1 MPSLVL
7 FARADTQPNCLLSM
21 SRREEVLNTRSSNL
35 FRRELYCCVKRSAIA
50 SASSSSSFS
59 GPSRGLFPE
68 QCWISLHFSH
78 SSRNLMQPAELRRI
92 SLQVILPL
100 PKGLV
105 MITSSFTLPSAA
117 DKRRAD
123 FNMSA
128 VHHGVHGAEQVPAHS
143 RHGREQAP
151 EVVERVVEKHVD
163 ASGVANDRSQEFGK
177 EESGRVDVI
186 GDLERKQVPELLV
199 LPLALL
205 LQRVDPLPV
214 DPDGERRRSVQHIL
228 QLNSPE
234 QGLHSSHRA
243 FMVSLQTS
251 SSFASLAS
259 ISSAA
264 RIASCSKGDLL
275 SFLEEIIQKL
285 LVVLGGFLH
294 HGLHLLHAIDG
305 VFNLFIQILLT
316 LEGNL
321 CEQQPTCKMCST
333 SDLVSSVDGG
343 RMQLAEARKRANKVS
358 VTLDSFFFFIIII
371 IINILSDPRRE
382 QDIMRA
388 RETCKQIRFVAHDR
402 LRRPVKLLRQPPG
415 RMSAYSGAGITPA
428 AIPTRREWR
437 QPEKRD
443 NNGGYENQLFKVF
456 KKVDNLSEEESAHNK
471 KIAKVQEGIEDLR
484 SVSNSSDCLDVSFY
498 SEEISRLKREF
509 EDIQKMILGQEQ
521 FLDQASQTQT
531 TIKATSNQLTV
542 GVQNHL
548 MSLKLLNQSLE
559 RFTNQVQGWKEVIDE
574 TEEKMKTLTEDQ
586 YDVKATAQQINT
598 TVALSTMWIDALQK
612 KADEE
617 TAVLQTLT
625 SSLQNYTRVLSAIK
639 SNTSNTS
646 QRMRSLQNT
655 VIIDQ
660 QKMAMF
666 SDVIHDLTQ
675 QVMNLQMQL
684 DNVTSLMD
692 ENEENMHDLQ
702 YHSRYYENRTGER
715 FSALDGRLNSIE
727 MEIETIASS
736 INATVSHVQSMYK
749 YINVESS
756 SCKGRLGRHTEDLQ
770 NMNTTVFLLLNLAS
784 TLKQQNMLLNVRL
797 DMDVRNLSMVMEE
810 MKLVDVFH
818 SNLINNFT
826 ILKGAPGPPGAK
838 GNRGETGPKGPM
850 GLTGSKGDRGPIG
863 GRGTIG
869 VKGALGVR
877 GSPGEQGPIGSR
889 GPPGLKG
896 AKGSIGLPGPKGE
909 RGQKGDLGPS
919 GSDGIPGVEGPPGI
933 QGHVG
938 LPGITGPPGARG
950 KPGPTG
956 PPGPPGTP
964 GPPGLPYRHE
974 PQQQTVTPA
983 AGSKR

>member
-1 MPSLVL
+1 M
-7 FARADTQPNCLLSM
+7 
-21 SRREEVLNTRSSNL
+21 
-35 FRRELYCCVKRSAIA
+35 K
-50 SASSSSSFS
+50 
-59 GPSRGLFPE
+59 
-68 QCWISLHFSH
+68 
-78 SSRNLMQPAELRRI
+78 
-92 SLQVILPL
+92 
-100 PKGLV
+100 
-105 MITSSFTLPSAA
+105 
-117 DKRRAD
+117 
-123 FNMSA
+123 
-128 VHHGVHGAEQVPAHS
+128 
-143 RHGREQAP
+143 
-151 EVVERVVEKHVD
+151 
-163 ASGVANDRSQEFGK
+163 
-177 EESGRVDVI
+177 
-186 GDLERKQVPELLV
+186 
-199 LPLALL
+199 
-205 LQRVDPLPV
+205 
-214 DPDGERRRSVQHIL
+214 
-228 QLNSPE
+228 
-234 QGLHSSHRA
+234 
-243 FMVSLQTS
+243 
-251 SSFASLAS
+251 
-259 ISSAA
+259 
-264 RIASCSKGDLL
+264 
-275 SFLEEIIQKL
+275 
-285 LVVLGGFLH
+285 
-294 HGLHLLHAIDG
+294 
-305 VFNLFIQILLT
+305 
-316 LEGNL
+316 
-321 CEQQPTCKMCST
+321 
-333 SDLVSSVDGG
+333 
-343 RMQLAEARKRANKVS
+343 
-358 VTLDSFFFFIIII
+358 
-371 IINILSDPRRE
+371 
-382 QDIMRA
+382 
-388 RETCKQIRFVAHDR
+388 
-402 LRRPVKLLRQPPG
+402 
-415 RMSAYSGAGITPA
+415 
-428 AIPTRREWR
+428 
-437 QPEKRD
+437 D
-443 NNGGYENQLFKVF
+443 NNGGYENQLFKDEDFMGEEEEMPSFRGRSRVGCVRCQQSHSLQLAVKVLYGFVAFLIITVAVLASLVF

-964 GPPGLPYRHE
+964 GLPGLPYRHE

-983 AGSKR
+983 AGSKRQ

>member
-1 MPSLVL
+1 M
-7 FARADTQPNCLLSM
+7 
-21 SRREEVLNTRSSNL
+21 
-35 FRRELYCCVKRSAIA
+35 K
-50 SASSSSSFS
+50 
-59 GPSRGLFPE
+59 
-68 QCWISLHFSH
+68 
-78 SSRNLMQPAELRRI
+78 
-92 SLQVILPL
+92 
-100 PKGLV
+100 
-105 MITSSFTLPSAA
+105 
-117 DKRRAD
+117 
-123 FNMSA
+123 
-128 VHHGVHGAEQVPAHS
+128 
-143 RHGREQAP
+143 
-151 EVVERVVEKHVD
+151 
-163 ASGVANDRSQEFGK
+163 
-177 EESGRVDVI
+177 
-186 GDLERKQVPELLV
+186 
-199 LPLALL
+199 
-205 LQRVDPLPV
+205 
-214 DPDGERRRSVQHIL
+214 
-228 QLNSPE
+228 
-234 QGLHSSHRA
+234 
-243 FMVSLQTS
+243 
-251 SSFASLAS
+251 
-259 ISSAA
+259 
-264 RIASCSKGDLL
+264 
-275 SFLEEIIQKL
+275 
-285 LVVLGGFLH
+285 
-294 HGLHLLHAIDG
+294 
-305 VFNLFIQILLT
+305 
-316 LEGNL
+316 
-321 CEQQPTCKMCST
+321 
-333 SDLVSSVDGG
+333 
-343 RMQLAEARKRANKVS
+343 
-358 VTLDSFFFFIIII
+358 
-371 IINILSDPRRE
+371 
-382 QDIMRA
+382 
-388 RETCKQIRFVAHDR
+388 
-402 LRRPVKLLRQPPG
+402 
-415 RMSAYSGAGITPA
+415 
-428 AIPTRREWR
+428 
-437 QPEKRD
+437 D
-443 NNGGYENQLFKVF
+443 NNGGYENQLFKDEDFLGEEEEMPSFRGRSRVGCVRCQQSHSLQLAVKVLYGFVAFLIITVAVLASLVF

-498 SEEISRLKREF
+498 SEEINRLKREF
-509 EDIQKMILGQEQ
+509 EEIQKMILGQEQ

-531 TIKATSNQLTV
+531 TIKATSNQLTWE
-542 GVQNHL
+542 VQNHL

-574 TEEKMKTLTEDQ
+574 TEEKMKTITEDQ
-586 YDVKATAQQINT
+586 YDVKATAQQVNT

-617 TAVLQTLT
+617 TAVLQTLM
-625 SSLQNYTRVLSAIK
+625 SNLQNYSRVLSAIK

-646 QRMRSLQNT
+646 QKMRSLQST
-655 VIIDQ
+655 IIIDQ

-756 SCKGRLGRHTEDLQ
+756 SCKSRLGRHTEDLQ

-784 TLKQQNMLLNVRL
+784 TLKQQNLLLNVRL

-826 ILKGAPGPPGAK
+826 ILKGIPGPPGPK

-877 GSPGEQGPIGSR
+877 GSPGEPGPIGSR

-896 AKGSIGLPGPKGE
+896 AKGSIGLPGPKAE
-909 RGQKGDLGPS
+909 RGQKGESGPS

-938 LPGITGPPGARG
+938 LPGITGPPGPRG

-983 AGSKR
+983 AGSKRQ

>member
-1 MPSLVL
+1 MK
-7 FARADTQPNCLLSM
+7 DT
-21 SRREEVLNTRSSNL
+21 
-35 FRRELYCCVKRSAIA
+35 
-50 SASSSSSFS
+50 
-59 GPSRGLFPE
+59 
-68 QCWISLHFSH
+68 
-78 SSRNLMQPAELRRI
+78 
-92 SLQVILPL
+92 
-100 PKGLV
+100 
-105 MITSSFTLPSAA
+105 
-117 DKRRAD
+117 
-123 FNMSA
+123 
-128 VHHGVHGAEQVPAHS
+128 
-143 RHGREQAP
+143 
-151 EVVERVVEKHVD
+151 
-163 ASGVANDRSQEFGK
+163 
-177 EESGRVDVI
+177 
-186 GDLERKQVPELLV
+186 
-199 LPLALL
+199 
-205 LQRVDPLPV
+205 
-214 DPDGERRRSVQHIL
+214 
-228 QLNSPE
+228 
-234 QGLHSSHRA
+234 
-243 FMVSLQTS
+243 
-251 SSFASLAS
+251 
-259 ISSAA
+259 
-264 RIASCSKGDLL
+264 
-275 SFLEEIIQKL
+275 
-285 LVVLGGFLH
+285 
-294 HGLHLLHAIDG
+294 
-305 VFNLFIQILLT
+305 
-316 LEGNL
+316 
-321 CEQQPTCKMCST
+321 
-333 SDLVSSVDGG
+333 
-343 RMQLAEARKRANKVS
+343 
-358 VTLDSFFFFIIII
+358 
-371 IINILSDPRRE
+371 
-382 QDIMRA
+382 
-388 RETCKQIRFVAHDR
+388 
-402 LRRPVKLLRQPPG
+402 
-415 RMSAYSGAGITPA
+415 
-428 AIPTRREWR
+428 
-437 QPEKRD
+437 
-443 NNGGYENQLFKVF
+443 NGGYENQLFKDEDFMGEEEEMPSFRGRSRVGCVRCQQSHSLQLAVKVLYGFVAFLIITVAVLASLVF

-531 TIKATSNQLTV
+531 TIKATSNQLTRE
-542 GVQNHL
+542 VQNHL

-586 YDVKATAQQINT
+586 YDVKATAQQVNT

-625 SSLQNYTRVLSAIK
+625 NNLQNYTRVLSAIK

-646 QRMRSLQNT
+646 QKMRSLQGT
-655 VIIDQ
+655 IIIDQ

-736 INATVSHVQSMYK
+736 VNATVSHVQSMYK

-756 SCKGRLGRHTEDLQ
+756 SCKSRLGRHTEDLQ

-826 ILKGAPGPPGAK
+826 VLKGAPGPPGPI

-877 GSPGEQGPIGSR
+877 GSPGEPGSIGSR

-938 LPGITGPPGARG
+938 LPGIIGPPGPRG
-950 KPGPTG
+950 KSGPTG

-974 PQQQTVTPA
+974 PQQQTVMPA
-983 AGSKR
+983 AGSKRQ